1 MSFFDGLKR
10 LFGDASSNGEGGPEM
25 DMISCEEA
33 LSLIHEFMDGELEDV
48 SNQQVQA
55 HFDVCQRCYPHLHLE
70 EAFRESVQKA
80 ARGEK
85 ASPELKSRLM
95 DLLAEAAAEE

>member
-10 LFGDASSNGEGGPEM
+10 LFGDASSNGEGAPEM
-25 DMISCEEA
+25 DMISCEDA
-33 LSLIHEFMDGELEDV
+33 LSLIHEFIDGELEDV
-48 SNQQVQA
+48 SSQQVKA
-55 HFDVCQRCYPHLHLE
+55 HFDACERCYPHLHLE
-70 EAFRESVQKA
+70 EAFRESMQRA
-80 ARGEK
+80 ARGGK